1 MAFVF
6 SSAKPTDYK
15 LSFSI
20 IRSLVKFSRTPS
32 SVISYQLSVISY
44 QLSVSSEQWTVVIS
58 EQLSIDYLY

>member
-1 MAFVF
+1 M
-6 SSAKPTDYK
+6 SSFLEHPHQ
-15 LSFSI
+15 L
-20 IRSLVKFSRTPS
+20 